1 MKKVVLISLIL
12 MQNICFA
19 QASVVGIGNF
29 KVGKTNISIID
40 SVLKELNTSTIIS
53 YDDVTTY
60 EYSNEPNKVYEL
72 KKDSLNPMRSYTF
85 STECKG
91 FRVFYISTYK
101 VSDILIEDIYLTFKD
116 NILYSLMAK
125 SKELYNALK
134 VKYPKFK
141 ESREDEKTNC
151 VVGDLKDARF
161 DFDTTFKTTWSN
173 GSVEAEITES
183 YYYSKECKRR
193 HFDYINIS
201 KMPHIFLPDC
211 DAKINKSREIKAKK
225 ALKDKLK
232 DL

>member
-12 MQNICFA
+12 LQNFCFA
-19 QASVVGIGNF
+19 QASVIGIGNF

-53 YDDVTTY
+53 YDRVTTY
-60 EYSNEPNKVYEL
+60 KYSHEPNKVYEL
-72 KKDSLNPMRSYTF
+72 KKDSLNPMRSDTY

-116 NILYSLMAK
+116 NILYRLMAE

-141 ESREDEKTNC
+141 ESRVDEKTNC
-151 VVGDLKDARF
+151 VVGGLKDARF
-161 DFDTTFKTTWSN
+161 DYDTEFRTTWSN
-173 GSVEAEITES
+173 GSVEAEIIDN
-183 YYYSKECKRR
+183 YYYDKDCKRR
-193 HFDYINIS
+193 HYDYINIS
-201 KMPHIFLPDC
+201 KIPQIFLPDC
-211 DAKINKSREIKAKK
+211 DDKINKSREIKAKK
-225 ALKDKLK
+225 VMKDKLK